1 MLNKLPKTS
10 KGHLFVLSGPAG
22 SGKTTL
28 VDRLTLEFPHVKK
41 NVSYTTRAK
50 RAGETEGVDYHFVDL
65 PTFEEME
72 ARGEFLET
80 VHLFNSNYG
89 TSVKAIL
96 NQLEQGYHLV
106 LVLDVEG
113 AKKVKEMLEVPLLFV
128 TTPDLQTLEKRLTA
142 RCSEKPQDLEKR
154 LERARFEISQ
164 GEKYYDYLFVNDD
177 LDAAYQIL
185 QSILVAELHKRK
197 AIPARES

>member
-10 KGHLFVLSGPAG
+10 KGKLFVLSGPAG

-28 VDRLTLEFPHVKK
+28 VDRLTHEFPHVKK

-50 RAGETEGVDYHFVDL
+50 RTGETEGVDYHFVDL
-65 PTFEEME
+65 QTFEEME

-96 NQLEQGYHLV
+96 NQLELGYHLV

-142 RCSEKPQDLEKR
+142 RGSEKPQDLEKR

-177 LDAAYQIL
+177 LDAAYEIL